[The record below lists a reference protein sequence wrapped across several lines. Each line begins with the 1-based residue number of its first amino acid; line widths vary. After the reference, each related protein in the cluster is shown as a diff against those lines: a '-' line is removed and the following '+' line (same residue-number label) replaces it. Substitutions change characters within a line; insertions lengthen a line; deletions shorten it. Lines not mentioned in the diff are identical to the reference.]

1 MTTPTVLQSNTF
13 YEQLKTCKDL
23 DLRDS
28 RGKIHPLA
36 FVLIGVMIALC
47 RNRDG
52 VLSSIHRSMKHTH
65 IELCKYLQEADI
77 LAVSRAQ
84 LPLILK
90 K

>member
-28 RGKIHPLA
+28 RGKVHSLA
-36 FVLIGVMIALC
+36 FVLIGVMVALC

-52 VLSSIHRSMKHTH
+52 VLSSIHRSMTHTH
-65 IELCKYLQEADI
+65 TALCQHLQEVDI
-77 LAVSRAQ
+77 LVVSRAQ